1 MKMKDA
7 LTKIGE
13 EVVYAVPNA
22 VWKYP
27 EIVTL
32 VGTYEPGTV
41 EVTKAG
47 GYWSGSKNEVTM
59 AKIRTAFTEKAV
71 PFAHISNETPA
82 EFRAA
87 KADLEDAKIAARKS
101 EAEERE
107 RMRVVEDRL
116 VELGVI
122 ERRTTY
128 DYENDRTVPS
138 SRLRFD
144 NSLNLS
150 NAEIEALVAL
160 IPEEGS

>member
-13 EVVYAVPNA
+13 EVVYAVPNS

-32 VGTYEPGTV
+32 VGTVEPGTV
-41 EVTKAG
+41 GVTKAG

-59 AKIRTAFTEKAV
+59 AKIRIGSREKAV
-71 PFAHISNETPA
+71 PFAHISNETPD

-87 KADLEDAKIAARKS
+87 KADLEAAKIAARKA
-101 EAEERE
+101 EAEERA

-128 DYENDRTVPS
+128 DYENDRMVPS

-150 NAEIEALVAL
+150 NAEIEALVDL
-160 IPEEGS
+160 IPKEGS